1 MQMNCA
7 NFVRCAGKPVAT
19 AELPDGSLLLSD
31 DTANAIYR
39 ITYTAPAAPAP
50 VSTVG

>member
-1 MQMNCA
+1 MNRVDFMQ
-7 NFVRCAGKPVAT
+7 CAGKPVAT

-39 ITYTAPAAPAP
+39 ITYTAPAGPAP